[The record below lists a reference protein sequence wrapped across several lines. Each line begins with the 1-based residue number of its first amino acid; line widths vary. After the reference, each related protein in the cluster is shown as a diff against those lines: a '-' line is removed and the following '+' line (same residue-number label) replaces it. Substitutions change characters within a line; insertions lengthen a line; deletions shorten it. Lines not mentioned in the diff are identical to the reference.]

1 MPSTDSVKTEIPGDR
16 RRLVCPL
23 CGGARFMV
31 YGIDKMA
38 CQGADCPCVV
48 HRVEQG
54 WYLDKNVI
62 YRHVMKQ
69 QTAVKD

>member
-1 MPSTDSVKTEIPGDR
+1 
-16 RRLVCPL
+16 
-23 CGGARFMV
+23 MV